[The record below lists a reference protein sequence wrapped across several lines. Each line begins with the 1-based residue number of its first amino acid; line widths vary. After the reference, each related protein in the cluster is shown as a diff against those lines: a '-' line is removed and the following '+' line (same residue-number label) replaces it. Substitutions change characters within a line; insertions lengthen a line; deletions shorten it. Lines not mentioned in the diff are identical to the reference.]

1 MDEAAAMRLH
11 RFCFE
16 LDEDLLMRLNALRHL
31 AMLAFSLLAVAAH
44 AGEIIDVTGRKI
56 ELDLPA
62 KRVIVGEARQVHVI
76 AALKGDQTFDTIVGW
91 RDDLLKKDPDSYA
104 AYVERFPEI
113 EKLPRFG
120 YVPQGDFSLESA
132 ITLSPDVI
140 TLNLEAEKS
149 AKESGF
155 EEKAEAAG
163 IKVVYLD
170 FRIDPEKNSEASV
183 EILGKLFGAE
193 ERAKDFIAY
202 RRAEIAR
209 VTDRLA
215 SVRDLKRPN
224 VFIERSP
231 GISGENNCC
240 RTFGPA
246 NFGAMVDL
254 AGGRNIADGIIET
267 TFGDLN
273 PEQLV
278 VADPEHVIVTGSNW
292 AAESDINQFVPVG
305 RGADMALSRER
316 LANLMKRT
324 PFPEL
329 TAVKQGNVHAV
340 WHQFYGAPY
349 EFFPIQQ
356 FAKWFHPDLFA
367 DLDPEKNFEEFHRKF
382 LPVTYKPGYF
392 ASLEKGLNQ

>member
-11 RFCFE
+11 HFLLEIRGF
-16 LDEDLLMRLNALRHL
+16 LMRLNALRHL
-31 AMLAFSLLAVAAH
+31 AVLALSFLALPAY
-44 AGEIIDVTGRKI
+44 AGEITDVTGRKV
-56 ELDLPA
+56 ELDLPV
-62 KRVIVGEARQVHVI
+62 KRVIVGEARQIHVI

-104 AYVERFPEI
+104 AYVERFPQI

-120 YVPQGDFSLESA
+120 YVPQGDFSLETA

-155 EEKAEAAG
+155 EEKAAAAG
-163 IKVVYLD
+163 IKIVYLD
-170 FRIDPEKNSEASV
+170 FRIDPEKNSEASI
-183 EILGKLFGAE
+183 EILGKMFGAQ
-193 ERAKDFIAY
+193 ERAKEFIAY

-215 SVRDLKRPN
+215 SVKDLKRPG
-224 VFIERSP
+224 VFIERAP
-231 GISGENNCC
+231 GISGEDNCC
-240 RTFGPA
+240 RTFGPV

-254 AGGRNIADGIIET
+254 AGGHNIADGIIKT

-278 VADPEHVIVTGSNW
+278 VADPDHVIVTGSNW

-305 RGADMALSRER
+305 RGADMALSRKR
-316 LANLMKRT
+316 LTNLMRRT

-329 TAVKQGNVHAV
+329 KAVKQGNVHAV

-356 FAKWFHPDLFA
+356 FAKWFHPELFA
-367 DLDPEKNFEEFHRKF
+367 DLDPEKNFEDFHRKF

-392 ASLEKGLNQ
+392 ASLEKGSNE

>member
-1 MDEAAAMRLH
+1 
-11 RFCFE
+11 
-16 LDEDLLMRLNALRHL
+16 MRLNALRHL
-31 AMLAFSLLAVAAH
+31 AVLAFSILVTVAH
-44 AGEIIDVTGRKI
+44 AGEITDVTGRKV

-76 AALKGDQTFDTIVGW
+76 AALRGDKTFDTIVGW

-120 YVPQGDFSLESA
+120 YVPQGDFSLETA

-155 EEKAEAAG
+155 EDKAAAAG
-163 IKVVYLD
+163 IKVIYLD
-170 FRIDPEKNSEASV
+170 FRIDPEKNSETSI

-193 ERAKDFIAY
+193 ERAKEFIAY

-215 SVRDLKRPN
+215 GVKDLKHPK
-224 VFIERSP
+224 VFIERAP
-231 GISGENNCC
+231 GISGEDNCC
-240 RTFGPA
+240 RTFGPV

-254 AGGRNIADGIIET
+254 AGGHNIADGIIKT

-278 VADPEHVIVTGSNW
+278 IADPDHVIVTGSNW

-329 TAVKQGNVHAV
+329 NAVKRGNVHAV

>member
-1 MDEAAAMRLH
+1 
-11 RFCFE
+11 
-16 LDEDLLMRLNALRHL
+16 MRLNALRHL
-31 AMLAFSLLAVAAH
+31 AVLAFSLLAMTAH
-44 AGEIIDVTGRKI
+44 AGEITDVTGRKV

-62 KRVIVGEARQVHVI
+62 KRVIVGEARQIHVI
-76 AALKGDQTFDTIVGW
+76 AALKGDKTFENIVGW
-91 RDDLLKKDPDSYA
+91 RDDLLKKDPDSYT
-104 AYVERFPEI
+104 AYVERFPQI

-120 YVPQGDFSLESA
+120 YLPQGDFSLETA

-140 TLNLEAEKS
+140 TLNLETEKT

-155 EEKAEAAG
+155 EEKAAAAG
-163 IKVVYLD
+163 IKIVYLD
-170 FRIDPEKNSEASV
+170 FRIDPDKNSEASI

-193 ERAKDFIAY
+193 ERAREFIAY

-209 VTDRLA
+209 VTDRVA
-215 SVRDLKRPN
+215 SVKDLKRPN

-240 RTFGPA
+240 RTFGSA

-254 AGGRNIADGIIET
+254 AGGHNIADGIIKT

-278 VADPEHVIVTGSNW
+278 VADPDHVIVTGSNW
-292 AAESDINQFVPVG
+292 AAESDINQFVPLG
-305 RGADMALSRER
+305 LGADTALSRER
-316 LANLMKRT
+316 LANLMTRT

-329 TAVKQGNVHAV
+329 KAVKQGNVHAV

-349 EFFPIQQ
+349 EFLPIQQ

-367 DLDPEKNFEEFHRKF
+367 DLDPEKNAEEFYRKF
-382 LPVTYKPGYF
+382 LPVTYKQGYF

>member
-1 MDEAAAMRLH
+1 
-11 RFCFE
+11 
-16 LDEDLLMRLNALRHL
+16 MRLNALRHL
-31 AMLAFSLLAVAAH
+31 AVLAFSLLAMTAH
-44 AGEIIDVTGRKI
+44 AGEITDVAGRKV

-62 KRVIVGEARQVHVI
+62 KRIIVGEARQVHVI
-76 AALKGDQTFDTIVGW
+76 AALKGDKTFDTIVGW

-104 AYVERFPEI
+104 AYVERFPQI

-120 YVPQGDFSLESA
+120 YVPQGDFSLETA

-155 EEKAEAAG
+155 EDKAAAAG
-163 IKVVYLD
+163 IKVIYLD

-193 ERAKDFIAY
+193 ERAKEFIAY

-215 SVRDLKRPN
+215 SVKDLKRPN
-224 VFIERSP
+224 VFIERAP

-240 RTFGPA
+240 RTFGPV

-254 AGGRNIADGIIET
+254 AGGQNIADGIIKT

-278 VADPEHVIVTGSNW
+278 IADPDQVIVNGSNW

-305 RGADMALSRER
+305 RGADMVLSRER

-329 TAVKQGNVHAV
+329 KAVKEGNVHAV

-367 DLDPEKNFEEFHRKF
+367 DLDPERNFEEFHRKF
-382 LPVTYKPGYF
+382 LPITYKPGYF
-392 ASLEKGLNQ
+392 ASLDKGLNQ

>member
-1 MDEAAAMRLH
+1 
-11 RFCFE
+11 
-16 LDEDLLMRLNALRHL
+16 MRLNLVKHIALAFL
-31 AMLAFSLLAVAAH
+31 AMIATPALSAQITDAA
-44 AGEIIDVTGRKI
+44 GRTV

-62 KRVIVGEARQVHVI
+62 KRVIVGEARQIHVI
-76 AALKGDQTFDTIVGW
+76 AALRVEKTFDTIVGW
-91 RDDLLKKDPDSYA
+91 RDDLLTKDPDSYK
-104 AYVERFPEI
+104 AYVERFPQI

-120 YVPQGDFSLESA
+120 YVPQGDFSLETA
-132 ITLSPDVI
+132 IALSPDII

-155 EEKAEAAG
+155 EDKAGAAG

-170 FRIDPEKNSEASV
+170 FRINPDKNSENSIR
-183 EILGKLFGAE
+183 ILGQIFGAE
-193 ERAKDFIAY
+193 QRAEDFIAY
-202 RRAEIAR
+202 RRAQIAL

-215 SVRDLKRPN
+215 AVKDLKRPN

-240 RTFGPA
+240 RTFGPV
-246 NFGAMVDL
+246 NFGAMVDQ
-254 AGGRNIADGIIET
+254 AGGHNIGADVIKT

-278 VADPEHVIVTGSNW
+278 VADPDHVIVTGSNW

-305 RGADMALSRER
+305 RGADMTLARER
-316 LANLMKRT
+316 LKNLMTRT
-324 PFPEL
+324 PFPTL
-329 TAVKQGNVHAV
+329 KAVREGNVHAA

-356 FAKWFHPDLFA
+356 FAKWFHPELFA
-367 DLDPEKNFEEFHRKF
+367 DLDPEKNFEEFHKTF

-392 ASLEKGLNQ
+392 VSLEKGSN

>member
-1 MDEAAAMRLH
+1 MRFNLVKH
-11 RFCFE
+11 IAFAF
-16 LDEDLLMRLNALRHL
+16 L
-31 AMLAFSLLAVAAH
+31 AMIATPALSAQITDAA
-44 AGEIIDVTGRKI
+44 GRTV

-62 KRVIVGEARQVHVI
+62 KRVIVGEARQIHVI
-76 AALKGDQTFDTIVGW
+76 AALRGEKTFDTIVGW
-91 RDDLLKKDPDSYA
+91 RDDLLTKDPDSYK
-104 AYVERFPEI
+104 AYVERFPQI

-120 YVPQGDFSLESA
+120 YVPQGDFSLETA
-132 ITLSPDVI
+132 IALSPDII

-155 EEKAEAAG
+155 EDKAGAAG

-170 FRIDPEKNSEASV
+170 FRINPDKNSENSIR
-183 EILGKLFGAE
+183 ILGQIFGAE
-193 ERAKDFIAY
+193 QRAEDFIAY
-202 RRAEIAR
+202 RRAQIAL

-215 SVRDLKRPN
+215 AVKDLKRPN

-240 RTFGPA
+240 RTFGPV
-246 NFGAMVDL
+246 NFGAMVEQ
-254 AGGRNIADGIIET
+254 AGGHNIGADVIKT

-278 VADPEHVIVTGSNW
+278 VADPDHVIVTGSNW

-305 RGADMALSRER
+305 RGADMNLARER
-316 LANLMKRT
+316 LKNLMTRT
-324 PFPEL
+324 PFPTL
-329 TAVKQGNVHAV
+329 KAVREGNVHAA

-356 FAKWFHPDLFA
+356 FAKWFHPELFA
-367 DLDPEKNFEEFHRKF
+367 DLDPEKNFEEFHKTF

-392 ASLEKGLNQ
+392 VSLEKGSN

>member
-1 MDEAAAMRLH
+1 
-11 RFCFE
+11 
-16 LDEDLLMRLNALRHL
+16 MRLNALRHL
-31 AMLAFSLLAVAAH
+31 AVLAFSLLAVTAR
-44 AGEIIDVTGRKI
+44 AGEITDVTGRKV

-76 AALKGDQTFDTIVGW
+76 AALKGEQTFDTIVGW

-104 AYVERFPEI
+104 AYVERFPQI
-113 EKLPRFG
+113 EKLLRFG
-120 YVPQGDFSLESA
+120 YVPQGDFSLETA

-155 EEKAEAAG
+155 EEKAAAAG
-163 IKVVYLD
+163 IKIIYLD

-193 ERAKDFIAY
+193 ERAREFIAY

-215 SVRDLKRPN
+215 SVKDLKRPN
-224 VFIERSP
+224 VFIERAP

-240 RTFGPA
+240 RTFGPV

-254 AGGRNIADGIIET
+254 AGGHNIADGIINT

-278 VADPEHVIVTGSNW
+278 VADPDHVIVTGSNW

-305 RGADMALSRER
+305 RGADMTLSRDR

-329 TAVKQGNVHAV
+329 KAVKEGNVHAV

>member
-1 MDEAAAMRLH
+1 
-11 RFCFE
+11 
-16 LDEDLLMRLNALRHL
+16 MRLNALSHL
-31 AMLAFSLLAVAAH
+31 AMLAFSLFAVAAH
-44 AGEIIDVTGRKI
+44 AGEITDVTGRKI

-120 YVPQGDFSLESA
+120 YVPQADFSLESA

-183 EILGKLFGAE
+183 EILGTLFGAE
-193 ERAKDFIAY
+193 ERAKEFIAY

-254 AGGRNIADGIIET
+254 AGGRNIADGIIKT

-356 FAKWFHPDLFA
+356 FAKWFHPNLFA

>member
-1 MDEAAAMRLH
+1 MR
-11 RFCFE
+11 F
-16 LDEDLLMRLNALRHL
+16 NALRHL
-31 AMLAFSLLAVAAH
+31 AMLVFSLLAVPALAA
-44 AGEIIDVTGRKI
+44 EITDVTGRKI

-62 KRVIVGEARQVHVI
+62 KRVLVGEARQIHVI
-76 AALKGDQTFDTIVGW
+76 AALKGDQTFDNIVGW
-91 RDDLLKKDPDSYA
+91 RDDLLKKDPDSYT
-104 AYVERFPEI
+104 AYVKRFPQI

-120 YVPQGDFSLESA
+120 YLPQGDFSLETA

-140 TLNLEAEKS
+140 TLNLETEKT

-155 EEKAEAAG
+155 EEKAAAAG
-163 IKVVYLD
+163 IKIVYLD
-170 FRIDPEKNSEASV
+170 FRIDPDKNSEASI

-193 ERAKDFIAY
+193 ERAREFIAY

-209 VTDRLA
+209 VTDRITG
-215 SVRDLKRPN
+215 VKDLKRPN

-254 AGGRNIADGIIET
+254 AGGHNIADGIIKT

-278 VADPEHVIVTGSNW
+278 VADPDHVIVTGSNW
-292 AAESDINQFVPVG
+292 AAESDINQFVPLG
-305 RGADMALSRER
+305 LGADMALSRER
-316 LANLMKRT
+316 LAGLMTRT

-329 TAVKQGNVHAV
+329 KAVKQGNVHAV

-349 EFFPIQQ
+349 EFLPIQQ

-367 DLDPEKNFEEFHRKF
+367 DLDPEKNFEEFYRKF
-382 LPVTYKPGYF
+382 LPVTYRPGYF
-392 ASLEKGLNQ
+392 ASLEKGSNQ

>member
-1 MDEAAAMRLH
+1 
-11 RFCFE
+11 
-16 LDEDLLMRLNALRHL
+16 MRLNALRHL
-31 AMLAFSLLAVAAH
+31 AMLAFSLLAMTAH
-44 AGEIIDVTGRKI
+44 AGDITDVAGRKV

-62 KRVIVGEARQVHVI
+62 KRIIVGEARQVHVI
-76 AALKGDQTFDTIVGW
+76 AALKGDKTFDTIVGW

-104 AYVERFPEI
+104 AYVERFPQI

-120 YVPQGDFSLESA
+120 YVPQGDFSLETA

-155 EEKAEAAG
+155 EDKAAAAG
-163 IKVVYLD
+163 IKVIYLD

-193 ERAKDFIAY
+193 ERAKEFIAY

-215 SVRDLKRPN
+215 SVKDLKRPN
-224 VFIERSP
+224 VFIERAP

-240 RTFGPA
+240 RTFGPV

-254 AGGRNIADGIIET
+254 AGGQNIADGIIKT

-278 VADPEHVIVTGSNW
+278 VADPDQVIVTGSNW

-305 RGADMALSRER
+305 RGADMVLSRER

-329 TAVKQGNVHAV
+329 KAVKEGNVHAV

-367 DLDPEKNFEEFHRKF
+367 DLDPERNFEEFHRKF
-382 LPVTYKPGYF
+382 LPITYKPGYF
-392 ASLEKGLNQ
+392 ASLDKGLNQ

>member
-1 MDEAAAMRLH
+1 
-11 RFCFE
+11 
-16 LDEDLLMRLNALRHL
+16 MRLNALRHL

-193 ERAKDFIAY
+193 ERAEEFIAY

-215 SVRDLKRPN
+215 SVKDLKRPN

-254 AGGRNIADGIIET
+254 AGGRNIADGIIKT